1 MMEKEKMYLKTIT
14 AKARK
19 FYVGEAAL
27 HIAKLLRDN
36 CVSLQTRCLVV
47 QEGYENAYTALAYQY
62 NFERDDSYDAILS
75 DMQLAAQMQFN
86 MLPAFVQELLQ
97 REYGDTEKDRTKFC
111 KAALLKT
118 ITLIRNDKKAAALEA
133 IKKSTMRKFR
143 FEVFPAT

>member
-111 KAALLKT
+111 RAALLKT
-118 ITLIRNDKKAAALEA
+118 VTLIRSDKKAASLEA
-133 IKKSTMRKFR
+133 IKKKYYEEIPF
-143 FEVFPAT
+143 